1 MEQQDW
7 PITGVAVVADI
18 GRCPAGYTTV
28 SLGSHRTSTNILNH
42 TSNPKS
48 DRSFNITYIVSSI
61 VTQFSQKLKHL
72 FIKMKGELHQ
82 SIIPF

>member
-28 SLGSHRTSTNILNH
+28 STSF
-42 TSNPKS
+42 KC
-48 DRSFNITYIVSSI
+48 
-61 VTQFSQKLKHL
+61 
-72 FIKMKGELHQ
+72 
-82 SIIPF
+82 

>member
-28 SLGSHRTSTNILNH
+28 SLGSLSSSTKIKSKYFVQKKSVIFLSINLNIYFWCSL
-42 TSNPKS
+42 
-48 DRSFNITYIVSSI
+48 R
-61 VTQFSQKLKHL
+61 
-72 FIKMKGELHQ
+72 
-82 SIIPF
+82 PFYLGPTTWGLIEG

>member
-28 SLGSHRTSTNILNH
+28 SLSSHRTSTNILNH
-42 TSNPKS
+42 TL
-48 DRSFNITYIVSSI
+48 
-61 VTQFSQKLKHL
+61 TQNQTEALIPHIL
-72 FIKMKGELHQ
+72 FHPL
-82 SIIPF
+82 